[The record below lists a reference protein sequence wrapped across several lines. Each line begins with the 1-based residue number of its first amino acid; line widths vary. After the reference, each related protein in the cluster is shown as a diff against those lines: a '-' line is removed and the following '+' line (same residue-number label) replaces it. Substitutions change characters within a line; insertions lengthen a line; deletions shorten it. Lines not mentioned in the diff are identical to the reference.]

1 MAGLARRVEEASLNA
16 WPALHQ
22 AMLDGWVLRFTRG
35 FTKRA
40 NSVTPLYPSSQAPF
54 AKVRYCED
62 LYAREGQ
69 RTIFRMTSVTEHDA
83 LDELLANRGYET
95 IDPTQ
100 VLHRSLRPGEFDVPG
115 AFTVVPLATFLA
127 AYAGFQQPDIDAS
140 AARSAAD
147 LHRALLGAIRGETV
161 FGSLAVDGHPV
172 ACGIAVV
179 EREVAGLFDI
189 VVHPRCRR
197 RGHGRALVEG
207 LLGRASELGAQ
218 TAYLQVLD
226 ANAAARRLYGTLGF
240 EPLYEYHYRVSKQ
253 APR

>member
-1 MAGLARRVEEASLNA
+1 MEEASLNA

-22 AMLDGWVLRFTRG
+22 VMLDGWVLRFTRG

-40 NSVTPLYPSSQAPF
+40 NSVTPLYPSSQPPL

-62 LYAREGQ
+62 LYARARQ
-69 RTIFRMTSVTEHDA
+69 RTIFRMTTVTEDDA
-83 LDELLANRGYET
+83 LGELLASRGYET
-95 IDPTQ
+95 VDPTQ
-100 VLHRSLRPGEFDVPG
+100 VLHRSLHPGEFAVPG
-115 AFTVVPLATFLA
+115 TFSVVPLASFLA
-127 AYAGFQQPDIDAS
+127 AYASFQQPDIDAA

-172 ACGIAVV
+172 ACGMAVV
-179 EREVAGLFDI
+179 EREVVGLFDI
-189 VVHPRCRR
+189 VVHPRRR
-197 RGHGRALVEG
+197 RSGHGRALVAG
-207 LLGRASELGAQ
+207 LLGRACEIGAQ

-226 ANAAARRLYGTLGF
+226 SNAAALRLYGELGF
-240 EPLYEYHYRVSKQ
+240 EPLYEYRYRVSKH